1 MDANIVSGLFGAGG
15 SILSGLFGQSSADS
29 SMAFQKQVLQN
40 RNQWAVAD
48 LKQAGLNPILAAGAT
63 SSGSAPGAQA
73 SMENPSH
80 SAFQAM
86 QIKKNMEIAE
96 RQQSNNDLVANA
108 TSDKFSAEA
117 EEARAKAGTYP
128 SVTQHNISS
137 ALQSDQST
145 AFMKAQE
152 AKIRNEVDKL
162 KSDLLTAQK
171 DREHLIAL
179 IRQSNS
185 STARNNAETALTNKN
200 SQIAGLRKKGEE
212 LINAGLQLDNELKN
226 IKKTKGESTT
236 SIYKE
241 AKKLLDNT
249 FSSDRTSI
257 EQKFKKLFNGGY
269 GAPIP
274 KIQKRKAW

>member
-1 MDANIVSGLFGAGG
+1 MDANIVSGLLGAGG

-29 SMAFQKQVLQN
+29 SMAFQKEVLQN

-48 LKQAGLNPILAAGAT
+48 LKKAGLNPILAAGAT
-63 SSGSAPGAQA
+63 SSGSASGAQA
-73 SMENPSH
+73 TMENPAH

-96 RQQSNNDLVANA
+96 RQQANNDLVANA
-108 TSDKFSAEA
+108 TAEKFSADA

-162 KSDLLTAQK
+162 KSDLLTAEK
-171 DREHLIAL
+171 DRQHLISL
-179 IRQSNS
+179 IKQSDS
-185 STARNNAETALTNKN
+185 STVRNNAETALTRKN
-200 SQIAGLRKKGEE
+200 SQIAELRQKGEV
-212 LINAGLQLDNELKN
+212 LINTGLKLDNELKN
-226 IKKTKGESTT
+226 IKIKKEGSTT
-236 SIYKE
+236 SIYDE
-241 AKKLLDNT
+241 AKKFLDDI
-249 FSSDRTSI
+249 FSSDRTTI
-257 EQKFKKLFNGGY
+257 EQKMKNLFKGGY
-269 GAPIP
+269 GVPIP
-274 KIQKRKAW
+274 KIQKRKVW

>member
-1 MDANIVSGLFGAGG
+1 MDPMIMSGLIGAGG
-15 SILSGLFGQSSADS
+15 SVLSGLFNQSSADAS
-29 SMAFQKQVLQN
+29 IDFQREVLQN

-48 LKQAGLNPILAAGAT
+48 LKKAGLNPILAAGAT
-63 SSGSAPGAQA
+63 SSGSASGAQA

-108 TSDKFSAEA
+108 TANKFSADA

-137 ALQSDQST
+137 ALQSDQSS

-171 DREHLIAL
+171 DRQHLIAL
-179 IRQSNS
+179 IGQSNS
-185 STARNNAETALTNKN
+185 TTARNHAETALTNKN
-200 SQIAGLRKKGEE
+200 SQIAELRQKGEV
-212 LINAGLQLDNELKN
+212 LINTGLKLDNELKN
-226 IKKTKGESTT
+226 IKVKKEGSTT
-236 SIYKE
+236 SIYQE
-241 AKKLLDNT
+241 AKKFLDDIFGPHKMSVEGRVKN
-249 FSSDRTSI
+249 
-257 EQKFKKLFNGGY
+257 LFNGGY
-269 GAPIP
+269 GVPIP
-274 KIQKRKAW
+274 KIQKRKVW